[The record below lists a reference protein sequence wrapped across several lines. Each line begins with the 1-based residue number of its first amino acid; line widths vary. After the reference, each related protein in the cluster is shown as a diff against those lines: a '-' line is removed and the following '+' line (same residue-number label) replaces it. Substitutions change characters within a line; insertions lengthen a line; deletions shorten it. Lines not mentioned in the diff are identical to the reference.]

1 MLLNSVK
8 FSSSARIAAIVGALT
23 LVATASPVLAQADAI
38 PPDLLNVKQAL
49 TAEQRKAVT
58 EFVTKEAERFAEADP
73 AGVVAIRSK
82 LVDQIR
88 QTTVGANFRRDF
100 GIEFVKGFA
109 KFAEGTDS
117 MRATNAFIL
126 ARFIATAESI
136 DFLLDNL
143 DPDNQP
149 EVAIRIA
156 ASAQL
161 PKALDVAPLSPPQF
175 DAITKRIAAVVK
187 KERDWVVAA
196 HEVESITQMLREE
209 ALTPPQAEAIAM
221 SLAASINDLQ
231 SRVAAGSDP
240 QLINALQRALLAVRN
255 QLSGIAGSART
266 KLLTAIAPSLD
277 SLVKMKAAPPASFS
291 GTDLAATFKAV
302 VNTAGLLQKVT
313 TSGGA

>member
-1 MLLNSVK
+1 MLLNSLK

-23 LVATASPVLAQADAI
+23 LVAAASPVFAQADAI
-38 PPDLLNVKQAL
+38 PTDLVNVKQPL
-49 TAEQRKAVT
+49 TAEQRKSVT
-58 EFVTKEAERFAEADP
+58 EFVTQAAERFAAADP
-73 AGVVAIRSK
+73 AGVVAIRTK

-88 QTTVGANFRRDF
+88 QTTVSPNFRRDF
-100 GIEFVKGFA
+100 GIAFVKGFA

-126 ARFIATAESI
+126 ARFVGTAESI
-136 DFLLDNL
+136 DFLVDNL
-143 DPDNQP
+143 DSDNQP

-161 PKALDVAPLSPPQF
+161 PKALDAAPLSPPQF
-175 DAITKRIAAVVK
+175 DAITKRIAAVLK
-187 KERDWVVAA
+187 KERNWVVAA

-209 ALTPPQAEAIAM
+209 ALTPAQAEAIAM

-240 QLINALQRALLAVRN
+240 QLVNALQRALLAVRN
-255 QLSGIAGSART
+255 QLSGIAGSARS

-277 SLVKMKAAPPASFS
+277 ALVKMKATPPAGISEAK
-291 GTDLAATFKAV
+291 LELTFKAV

>member
-1 MLLNSVK
+1 MLLNSLK

-23 LVATASPVLAQADAI
+23 LVAAASPVFAQADAI
-38 PPDLLNVKQAL
+38 PTDLVNVKQPL
-49 TAEQRKAVT
+49 TAEQRKSVT
-58 EFVTKEAERFAEADP
+58 EFVTQAAERFAAADP
-73 AGVVAIRSK
+73 AGVVAIRTK

-88 QTTVGANFRRDF
+88 QTTVSPNFRRDF
-100 GIEFVKGFA
+100 GIAFVKGFA

-126 ARFIATAESI
+126 ARFVGTAESI
-136 DFLLDNL
+136 DFLVDNL
-143 DPDNQP
+143 DSDNQP

-161 PKALDVAPLSPPQF
+161 PKALDAAPLSPPQF
-175 DAITKRIAAVVK
+175 DAITKRIAAVLK

-209 ALTPPQAEAIAM
+209 ALTPAQAEAIAM

-240 QLINALQRALLAVRN
+240 QLVNALQRALLAVRN
-255 QLSGIAGSART
+255 QLSGIAGSARS

-277 SLVKMKAAPPASFS
+277 ALVKMKATPPAGISEAK
-291 GTDLAATFKAV
+291 LELTFKAV

>member
-1 MLLNSVK
+1 
-8 FSSSARIAAIVGALT
+8 
-23 LVATASPVLAQADAI
+23 
-38 PPDLLNVKQAL
+38 
-49 TAEQRKAVT
+49 
-58 EFVTKEAERFAEADP
+58 
-73 AGVVAIRSK
+73 
-82 LVDQIR
+82 
-88 QTTVGANFRRDF
+88 
-100 GIEFVKGFA
+100 
-109 KFAEGTDS
+109 
-117 MRATNAFIL
+117 
-126 ARFIATAESI
+126 
-136 DFLLDNL
+136 
-143 DPDNQP
+143 
-149 EVAIRIA
+149 
-156 ASAQL
+156 L

>member
-23 LVATASPVLAQADAI
+23 LVAAASPVFAQADAI
-38 PPDLLNVKQAL
+38 PTDLVNVKQPL
-49 TAEQRKAVT
+49 TAEQRKSVT
-58 EFVTKEAERFAEADP
+58 EFVTKLADRFAEADP
-73 AGVVAIRSK
+73 AGVVAIRTK

-88 QTTVGANFRRDF
+88 QTTVSPNFRRDF
-100 GIEFVKGFA
+100 GIAFVKGFA

-126 ARFIATAESI
+126 ARFVGTAESI
-136 DFLLDNL
+136 DFLVDNL
-143 DPDNQP
+143 DSDNQP

-161 PKALDVAPLSPPQF
+161 PKALDTAPLSPPQF
-175 DAITKRIAAVVK
+175 DAITKRITAVLK

-209 ALTPPQAEAIAM
+209 GLTPAQAEAIAM

-240 QLINALQRALLAVRN
+240 QLVNALQRALLAVRN
-255 QLSGIAGSART
+255 QLSGIAGSARS

-277 SLVKMKAAPPASFS
+277 ALVKMKATPPAGISEAK
-291 GTDLAATFKAV
+291 LELTFKAV

>member
-1 MLLNSVK
+1 MLLNSLK

-38 PPDLLNVKQAL
+38 PPELVNVKQAL
-49 TAEQRKAVT
+49 TAEQRKSVT
-58 EFVTKEAERFAEADP
+58 DFVAKEVDRFAEADP
-73 AGVVAIRSK
+73 AGVVAIRTK

-88 QTTVGANFRRDF
+88 QTTVSPNFRRDF

-136 DFLLDNL
+136 DFLIDNL

-175 DAITKRIAAVVK
+175 DAMTKRIAAVLK
-187 KERDWVVAA
+187 KEGNWVVAA

-209 ALTPPQAEAIAM
+209 ALTPPQAEAIAI
-221 SLAASINDLQ
+221 SLASTINDLQ

-255 QLSGIAGSART
+255 QLSGIAGSARS

-277 SLVKMKAAPPASFS
+277 SLVKMKSKPPAGISEAEL
-291 GTDLAATFKAV
+291 DATFKAV

-313 TSGGA
+313 ASGGA

>member
-1 MLLNSVK
+1 MLLNSLK

-23 LVATASPVLAQADAI
+23 LVAAASPVFAQADAI
-38 PPDLLNVKQAL
+38 PTDLVNVKQPL
-49 TAEQRKAVT
+49 TAEQRKSVT
-58 EFVTKEAERFAEADP
+58 EFVTQAAERFAAADP
-73 AGVVAIRSK
+73 AGVVAIRTT

-88 QTTVGANFRRDF
+88 QTTVSPNFRRDF
-100 GIEFVKGFA
+100 GIAFVKGFA

-126 ARFIATAESI
+126 ARFVGTAESI
-136 DFLLDNL
+136 DFLVDNL
-143 DPDNQP
+143 DSDNQP

-161 PKALDVAPLSPPQF
+161 PKALDAAPLSPPQF
-175 DAITKRIAAVVK
+175 DAITKRIAAVLK

-196 HEVESITQMLREE
+196 HEVESITQMLRED
-209 ALTPPQAEAIAM
+209 ALTPAQAEAIAM

-240 QLINALQRALLAVRN
+240 QLVNALQRALLAVRN
-255 QLSGIAGSART
+255 QLSGIAGSARS

-277 SLVKMKAAPPASFS
+277 ALVKMKATPPAGISEAK
-291 GTDLAATFKAV
+291 LELTFKAV

>member
-1 MLLNSVK
+1 
-8 FSSSARIAAIVGALT
+8 
-23 LVATASPVLAQADAI
+23 
-38 PPDLLNVKQAL
+38 
-49 TAEQRKAVT
+49 
-58 EFVTKEAERFAEADP
+58 
-73 AGVVAIRSK
+73 VVAIRTK

-88 QTTVGANFRRDF
+88 QTTVSPNFRRDF

-126 ARFIATAESI
+126 ARFVGTAESI
-136 DFLLDNL
+136 DFLVDNL
-143 DPDNQP
+143 DSDNQP

-161 PKALDVAPLSPPQF
+161 PKALNAAPLSPPQF
-175 DAITKRIAAVVK
+175 DAITKRIAAVLK
-187 KERDWVVAA
+187 KERNWVVAA

-209 ALTPPQAEAIAM
+209 ALTPAQAEAIAM
-221 SLAASINDLQ
+221 SLASTINDLQ

-277 SLVKMKAAPPASFS
+277 SLVKMKSTPPAGISEAKL
-291 GTDLAATFKAV
+291 DLTFKAV

-313 TSGGA
+313 ASGGA

>member
-8 FSSSARIAAIVGALT
+8 FPFSARIAAIVGALT
-23 LVATASPVLAQADAI
+23 LVAAASPVFAQADAI
-38 PPDLLNVKQAL
+38 PTDLVNVKQPL
-49 TAEQRKAVT
+49 TAEQRKSVT
-58 EFVTKEAERFAEADP
+58 EFVTQAAERFAAADP
-73 AGVVAIRSK
+73 AGVVAIRTK

-88 QTTVGANFRRDF
+88 QTTVSPNFRRDF
-100 GIEFVKGFA
+100 GIAFVKGFA

-126 ARFIATAESI
+126 ARFVGTAESI
-136 DFLLDNL
+136 DFLVDNL
-143 DPDNQP
+143 DSDNQP

-161 PKALDVAPLSPPQF
+161 PKALDAAPLSPPQF
-175 DAITKRIAAVVK
+175 DAITKRIAAVLK

-209 ALTPPQAEAIAM
+209 ALTPAQAEAIAM

-240 QLINALQRALLAVRN
+240 QLVNALQRALLAVRN
-255 QLSGIAGSART
+255 QLSGIAGSARS

-277 SLVKMKAAPPASFS
+277 ALVKMKATPPAGISEAKL
-291 GTDLAATFKAV
+291 DPTFKAV
-302 VNTAGLLQKVT
+302 VNTAGLLQKVAA
-313 TSGGA
+313 SGGA

>member
-23 LVATASPVLAQADAI
+23 LVAAASPVLAQADAI

-49 TAEQRKAVT
+49 TADQRKAVT
-58 EFVTKEAERFAEADP
+58 EFITKEVERFAEADP

-82 LVDQIR
+82 LVEQIR

-136 DFLLDNL
+136 NFLLDNL

-161 PKALDVAPLSPPQF
+161 PKALYDAPLSPPQF
-175 DAITKRIAAVVK
+175 DAITKRIAAVAK

-221 SLAASINDLQ
+221 SLAATINDLQ

-277 SLVKMKAAPPASFS
+277 SLVKMNAAQPASLS
-291 GTDLAATFKAV
+291 GDDLAGTFKAV

-313 TSGGA
+313 ASGGA

>member
-1 MLLNSVK
+1 
-8 FSSSARIAAIVGALT
+8 
-23 LVATASPVLAQADAI
+23 
-38 PPDLLNVKQAL
+38 
-49 TAEQRKAVT
+49 VT
-58 EFVTKEAERFAEADP
+58 EFVTKLAERFAEADP
-73 AGVVAIRSK
+73 AGVVAIRTK

-88 QTTVGANFRRDF
+88 QTTVSPNFRRDF
-100 GIEFVKGFA
+100 GIAFVKGFA

-161 PKALDVAPLSPPQF
+161 PKALDAAPLSPPQF

-196 HEVESITQMLREE
+196 HEVEAITQMLREE

-221 SLAASINDLQ
+221 SLAATINDLQ

-240 QLINALQRALLAVRN
+240 QLINSLQRALLAVRN
-255 QLSGIAGSART
+255 QLSGIASSART

-277 SLVKMKAAPPASFS
+277 SLVKMKSTPPAGISEAKL
-291 GTDLAATFKAV
+291 DLTFKAV

-313 TSGGA
+313 ASGGA